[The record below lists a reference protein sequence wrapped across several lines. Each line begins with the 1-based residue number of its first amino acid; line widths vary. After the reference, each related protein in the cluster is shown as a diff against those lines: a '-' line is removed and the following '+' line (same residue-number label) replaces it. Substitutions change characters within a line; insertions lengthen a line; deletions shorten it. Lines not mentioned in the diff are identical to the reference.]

1 IAALD
6 TRPVSQEVLI
16 IAIDHA
22 SLAAL
27 GRWPWRRA
35 VHAALLEQLSTHDV
49 KAVGLT
55 LLLSD
60 ADAGHPDDDQRLAGA
75 MRRVGR
81 VVLPLYANWPEGPR
95 VEPALPQP
103 VLREAARALGHVHV
117 ELDDDGVARRVF
129 LRAGVAREQRDH
141 GAPALLAAGRGAL
154 APSRLP

>member
-1 IAALD
+1 WGLFWGLMLLATALAGFANGLGRVDLALSDQIAALD

-16 IAIDHA
+16 IAIDDA

-49 KAVGLT
+49 KAVGLN

-75 MRRVGR
+75 MRR
-81 VVLPLYANWPEGPR
+81 
-95 VEPALPQP
+95 
-103 VLREAARALGHVHV
+103 
-117 ELDDDGVARRVF
+117 
-129 LRAGVAREQRDH
+129 
-141 GAPALLAAGRGAL
+141 
-154 APSRLP
+154 